1 MIVYDIIIV
10 LKIDIFKKNKNNQ
23 KLEVGMIFGNAAG
36 IYSKFGVF
44 IFNRSNFFLF
54 SLIFST
60 PNKDL
65 MFNDFRNYSYD
76 EIFGYAMIN
85 SRDPPQMGIQ
95 DILRQFNKVGYH
107 EICNFINSIYYA
119 ESPRLYDDDFDPQVD
134 EKMIH
139 VNLKHS
145 VRRKPARNLFEVI
158 IYSQDDSRLSEF
170 INCFS

>member
-1 MIVYDIIIV
+1 
-10 LKIDIFKKNKNNQ
+10 
-23 KLEVGMIFGNAAG
+23 
-36 IYSKFGVF
+36 
-44 IFNRSNFFLF
+44 
-54 SLIFST
+54 
-60 PNKDL
+60 

-107 EICNFINSIYYA
+107 EMCNFVNGIYYA
-119 ESPRLYDDDFDPQVD
+119 KSPRLYDDDFDPQVD

-139 VNLKHS
+139 VNLVHA